1 MTHTIRAFI
10 AVALFATSLV
20 FVTVANARPGHIGHG
35 GGYGGPHGGLRG
47 GHHGGFPGYYPGYP
61 RAYPGY
67 PTYPYYPQY
76 PAYPGYAYNN
86 GVICAAGN
94 GYGYY
99 WQALGYQYYDAAQN
113 ALQMCYMY
121 SPYCQVISCF
131 YR

>member
-20 FVTVANARPGHIGHG
+20 FVTVANARPGHGGGYHPGRGGHHHG
-35 GGYGGPHGGLRG
+35 GGYHPGRG
-47 GHHGGFPGYYPGYP
+47 GSYYPGYP
-61 RAYPGY
+61 HAYPGY

-76 PAYPGYAYNN
+76 PAYPGYSYYN
-86 GVICAAGN
+86 GVVCAAGN

-99 WQALGYQYYDAAQN
+99 WQAIGYQYQDAAQR

-121 SPYCQVISCF
+121 SPYCQVINCY